1 VDQVKFLKVEER
13 WDSFPPTEED
23 YKRLM
28 RYERNRLLYRS
39 EHKAIYTR
47 RVAGLLEN
55 EDPMDVLYSVVN
67 FCKLLSDKTAD
78 NLFGEDSSMRS
89 ATQNEAVDAAIEA
102 IWNRSRLSIE
112 EWEGCVQGSY
122 CGDSVIRVR
131 YNGLEDGDEK
141 GCYIEA
147 VPPSHYFV
155 EFDSANMRRAAACCL
170 AYVIDQENGTG
181 TVDQILHKEIHK
193 KGTWKKEIW
202 QLNGSAPSTLISDTG
217 WQDTY
222 YPEGILVWH
231 IPNQKADDYWG
242 IDDYEGIITLQDSL
256 NNAMS
261 RLERVLDKYSDP
273 ILAAPENER
282 ENEYNPYDMAR
293 KVTNFLEM
301 SPDMWDSLNYALG
314 NADKRMR
321 RLKDMRYFE
330 GDPEKLQHVPRYLEW
345 SADLTSRLAQIKQ
358 IIESMMMVT
367 ETNPTVLGL
376 ETTSGVESGWALSIK
391 MAGFKSKIRRRQQNW
406 HYALQEAMYAALA
419 IENRLMGGPAP
430 EKPDILWSSG
440 VPINETEEIDNA
452 IKMKTAGI
460 ASLETAIRKAQPD
473 LSDEGVVA
481 EVERIKGEKEEAI
494 QRMAEIAGG
503 SDEEGGEG
511 DAGEE

>member
-1 VDQVKFLKVEER
+1 VKFLKVEER
-13 WDSFPPTEED
+13 WDSFPPTKED
-23 YKRLM
+23 YERLM

-39 EHKAIYTR
+39 DHKAVYSR
-47 RVAGLLEN
+47 RVVGFVEN

-78 NLFGEDSSMRS
+78 NLFGEDSLMRS
-89 ATQNEAVDAAIEA
+89 PAENKAVEAAIGA
-102 IWNRSRLSIE
+102 IWGRSRLPVE

-131 YNGLEDGDEK
+131 YDGLAEGAMK

-147 VPPSHYFV
+147 VPASHFFV
-155 EFDSANMRRAAACCL
+155 EFDPASMRRAVACCL
-170 AYVIDQENGTG
+170 AYVVDQENASGG
-181 TVDQILHKEIHK
+181 IDQILHKEIHK
-193 KGTWKKEIW
+193 KGAWKKEAW
-202 QLNGSAPSTLISDTG
+202 RLNGSAPSTLVSDSG

-222 YPEGILVWH
+222 YPEGMLVWH
-231 IPNQKADDYWG
+231 IPNQKTDSYWG
-242 IDDYEGIITLQDSL
+242 IDDYEGIIALQDSL

-273 ILAAPENER
+273 ILAAPESET
-282 ENEYNPYDMAR
+282 EKECNPYRLAR

-314 NADKRMR
+314 NAGKGMR

-330 GDPEKLQHVPRYLEW
+330 GDPEKLQHIPRYLEW

-406 HYALQEAMYAALA
+406 HYALQEAMHAALA
-419 IENRLMGGPAP
+419 IESRLMGGPAP
-430 EKPDILWSSG
+430 EKPDIIWASG
-440 VPINETEEIDNA
+440 VPANEAEEIDKA
-452 IKMKTAGI
+452 VKMKAAGI
-460 ASLETAIRKAQPD
+460 ASLETAIRKAQPN
-473 LSDEGVVA
+473 LSDEGV
-481 EVERIKGEKEEAI
+481 EEEMKRIADEKEEAMEREM
-494 QRMAEIAGG
+494 QQAADMFNATNNPG
-503 SDEEGGEG
+503 SGHGEDE
-511 DAGEE
+511 